1 MRFSSFGIINYVKI
15 GTNESEKLVV
25 VNSKNAH
32 FYHFFSRST
41 KCLPS
46 YNNNHRN
53 FPRLRAGKLF
63 GFICNRHQRTNSIF
77 KLFAEE
83 KHRQLLLLIIHYIPY
98 KLFRPFSGLLQ
109 RHRILLARKMY
120 FIYFTKRTFNVKQI
134 SMTNLTIS
142 SCTNIFFFIKRIQH
156 FKKCKRFM
164 P

>member
-1 MRFSSFGIINYVKI
+1 MNP
-15 GTNESEKLVV
+15 
-25 VNSKNAH
+25 KNLWLLIKKNPH
-32 FYHFFSRST
+32 FYHFFSRGT

-46 YNNNHRN
+46 YKNNHRN

-63 GFICNRHQRTNSIF
+63 EFICNRHQRTNSIVKF
-77 KLFAEE
+77 FAEE
-83 KHRQLLLLIIHYIPY
+83 KHRQLLLLVIHIPY